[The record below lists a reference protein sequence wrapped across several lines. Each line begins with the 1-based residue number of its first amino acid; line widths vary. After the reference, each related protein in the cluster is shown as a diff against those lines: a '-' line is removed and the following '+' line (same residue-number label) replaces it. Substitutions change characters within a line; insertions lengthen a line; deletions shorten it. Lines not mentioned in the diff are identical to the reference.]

1 MALIFVLNGPNL
13 NMLGKREPSIYGG
26 LDLAGIERLLKERAA
41 GLGHEI
47 DFRQTNHEGDLV
59 DWIHEAD
66 GAGAGGIVLNPGA
79 YTHTSIALHD
89 AIRSAAVRDLRA
101 RTEGIRARAR
111 GARLGCREVTSAG
124 RGGRPNQKQGMTMS
138 RTKSGIDPEIIRELA
153 HLLTETDLT
162 EIEVQQADLRIR
174 VARQIQVT
182 ATVPMAA
189 PVAQMAPAPYA
200 GAAPGVAAAEAPT
213 AESDLASHP
222 GVLKSPMVGTA
233 YLGPAP
239 GAKPFVDIGQTVNQ
253 GDRVL
258 IVEAMKTF
266 NDIVAPRSGKV
277 TALLIEDKQP
287 VEYGQPLMIIE

>member
-1 MALIFVLNGPNL
+1 
-13 NMLGKREPSIYGG
+13 
-26 LDLAGIERLLKERAA
+26 
-41 GLGHEI
+41 
-47 DFRQTNHEGDLV
+47 
-59 DWIHEAD
+59 
-66 GAGAGGIVLNPGA
+66 
-79 YTHTSIALHD
+79 
-89 AIRSAAVRDLRA
+89 
-101 RTEGIRARAR
+101 
-111 GARLGCREVTSAG
+111 
-124 RGGRPNQKQGMTMS
+124 MTMS

>member
-1 MALIFVLNGPNL
+1 
-13 NMLGKREPSIYGG
+13 
-26 LDLAGIERLLKERAA
+26 
-41 GLGHEI
+41 
-47 DFRQTNHEGDLV
+47 
-59 DWIHEAD
+59 
-66 GAGAGGIVLNPGA
+66 
-79 YTHTSIALHD
+79 
-89 AIRSAAVRDLRA
+89 
-101 RTEGIRARAR
+101 
-111 GARLGCREVTSAG
+111 
-124 RGGRPNQKQGMTMS
+124 MTMS

-174 VARQIQVT
+174 VARQVQVT

-189 PVAQMAPAPYA
+189 NPNMYAPAP
-200 GAAPGVAAAEAPT
+200 GSFSAPHQEAPVAPP
-213 AESDLASHP
+213 AENDLASHP

-239 GAKPFVDIGQTVNQ
+239 GAKPFVEVGQKVNQ

-266 NDIVAPRSGKV
+266 NDIVAPRAGTV
-277 TALLIEDKQP
+277 TAFLIEDKQP

>member
-1 MALIFVLNGPNL
+1 
-13 NMLGKREPSIYGG
+13 
-26 LDLAGIERLLKERAA
+26 
-41 GLGHEI
+41 
-47 DFRQTNHEGDLV
+47 
-59 DWIHEAD
+59 
-66 GAGAGGIVLNPGA
+66 
-79 YTHTSIALHD
+79 
-89 AIRSAAVRDLRA
+89 
-101 RTEGIRARAR
+101 
-111 GARLGCREVTSAG
+111 
-124 RGGRPNQKQGMTMS
+124 MTMS

-174 VARQIQVT
+174 VARQVQVT
-182 ATVPMAA
+182 ATVPMGAHPQMQVPAAGSFNAPHQEAPAA
-189 PVAQMAPAPYA
+189 PP
-200 GAAPGVAAAEAPT
+200 

-239 GAKPFVDIGQTVNQ
+239 GAKPFVEVGQKVGQ

-266 NDIVAPRSGKV
+266 NDIVAPRAGTV
-277 TALLIEDKQP
+277 TAFLIEDKQP